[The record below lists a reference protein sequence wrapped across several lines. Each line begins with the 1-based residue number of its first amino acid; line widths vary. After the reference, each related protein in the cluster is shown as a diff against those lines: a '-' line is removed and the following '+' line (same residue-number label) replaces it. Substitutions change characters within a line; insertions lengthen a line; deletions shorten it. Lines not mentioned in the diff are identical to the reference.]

1 MLDALL
7 DNIKSSKAAIIPKIS
22 PTIDD
27 IVITDLVEHVANI
40 DGLDDFLT
48 NNVMSELESLN
59 LKSSSRKVMTKWLSP
74 TSKSYNYGNV
84 VNNPIPIDGLPNIC
98 QLLSII
104 NRHPSTT
111 HDLDACL
118 VTRFSSA
125 KCSLSLHKD
134 NEELMSP
141 DSSIC
146 TVTFGAPR
154 ELEFV
159 MDGKFDKGKKDLSAD
174 FSFPATNRTMNIM
187 KPGAQL
193 VMKHRVKQGKSISG
207 SSNVRYSLSFRKI
220 AQPTEELS
228 HDDTST
234 ASPSQNIKKV
244 PPKKNI
250 TLIAGDSFAARL
262 DAGKLGKG
270 KQDVRNIAKGGSRIS
285 AVQQSLEDFNSSN
298 PTLNV
303 KNLFI
308 SIGAN
313 DIRYC
318 KDGIKHLKNAICDL
332 MKSINK
338 LFPTAK
344 VYVQSL
350 IPYLHNSPN
359 YRVGRDNIMRMNNLL
374 FDLCSRFKLF
384 YLDVFPA
391 FLGARD
397 YRNEKLFPAF
407 DSDKKSYDIH
417 PNARGKG
424 VLASFYIYYIHSK
437 RFNPVGF

>member
-7 DNIKSSKAAIIPKIS
+7 DNIKSSKAAKVPKI
-22 PTIDD
+22 PTVDNIG
-27 IVITDLVEHVANI
+27 DLVEHVPII
-40 DGLDDFLT
+40 DGLDDTLADNIMT
-48 NNVMSELESLN
+48 ELESLN
-59 LKSSSRKVMTKWLSP
+59 LKSSSRKAMTKWLSP
-74 TSKSYNYGNV
+74 TSKAYNYGNV
-84 VNNPIPIDGLPNIC
+84 VNNPIPISGLPNIC
-98 QLLSII
+98 KLLSII
-104 NRHPSTT
+104 NSHPSST

-118 VTRFSSA
+118 VTCFSSA

-146 TVTFGAPR
+146 TVSFGAPR

-159 MDGKFDKGKKDLSAD
+159 VDGKFDSKGKKDLSAD

-187 KPGAQL
+187 KPGAQS
-193 VMKHRVKQGKSISG
+193 VMKHRVRQGKSVSG
-207 SSNVRYSLSFRKI
+207 SSNVRYSLSYRKL
-220 AQPTEELS
+220 AKSEEELS
-228 HDDTST
+228 PVGTPT
-234 ASPSQNIKKV
+234 ASPSQKVKKD

-270 KQDVRNIAKGGSRIS
+270 KQDVRNIAKGGSKIS
-285 AVQQSLEDFNSSN
+285 TVQQSLEDFYSSN

-318 KDGIKHLKNAICDL
+318 TGGIKHLKNAICDL

-350 IPYLHNSPN
+350 IPYLHNSPS
-359 YRVGRDNIMRMNNLL
+359 YRVGRDNIMRMNSLI

-397 YRNEKLFPAF
+397 YRNEKLFPTF
-407 DSDKKSYDIH
+407 DSVKKSYDIH
-417 PNARGKG
+417 PNARGNG